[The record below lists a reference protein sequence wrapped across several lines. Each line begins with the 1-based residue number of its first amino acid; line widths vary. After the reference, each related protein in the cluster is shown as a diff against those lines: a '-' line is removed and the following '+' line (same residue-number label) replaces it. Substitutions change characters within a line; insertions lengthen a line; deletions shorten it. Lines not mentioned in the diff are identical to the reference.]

1 MNSVK
6 QVHASFMITVFLLLA
21 FLPVVL
27 PSGTVSA
34 QTTGYTIQKVDHQV
48 EVMYSGQVVIRD
60 TIHVYGQV
68 TDGFMIGLPSKYSA
82 YILKAVA
89 FDADN
94 VYQVNLGVQLGDRSG
109 FYGAE
114 VNFNGKS
121 PSVFTVAFVLS
132 NSLITYASDAG
143 VYTLDF
149 PAYPSLTQDVASCNV
164 TITFPSAPSS
174 ITVTKSDGEVDTD
187 NYVTQNLAAY
197 TYSIGSVAFQIPT
210 GTLQLT
216 SISQLNR
223 QIPIDPTGKVTSSD
237 SYHITNNST
246 STMTSFVLNLPTT
259 ASNIVVKDEFGRVLT
274 TATSPLTS
282 RDILLANATLI
293 TFLTS
298 GQSTIITADY
308 NLPSATIQGSQYV
321 LGDFKLFPNFYYYVD
336 HATFTFIPPEGATIV
351 TPQLSSLDSSAT
363 LTRESFQDT
372 LTVTRDGISYLDYSS
387 PESNTVQL
395 SYDYNPVWVS
405 FRPTFWVSFLAVVGC
420 VAAVFIR
427 RRKPSEKEPTITRTE
442 RLPTQQPMPTTSSQQ
457 AKSVEPITGQR
468 ITTENV
474 REFTDDYEEKKQLN
488 AELKSL
494 DARAQ
499 KGKIPRRQYKVQRR
513 AIEIRLETLTRNINR
528 IKDVFRSSTSLY
540 ADLVKQLDAA
550 ETDLVEAEENIKK
563 LESRQSKGEI
573 SLETYKKNIGDYQ
586 KRKDKAESTIN
597 GILLR
602 LREKAR

>member
-1 MNSVK
+1 
-6 QVHASFMITVFLLLA
+6 MITVFLLLV

-34 QTTGYTIQKVDHQV
+34 QTTGYSITKVDHSI
-48 EVMYSGQVVIRD
+48 EVMYSGQIVIRD

-89 FDADN
+89 YDENN

-114 VNFNGKS
+114 VNFNGQS

-132 NSLITYASDAG
+132 NSLITFAQNTG

-149 PAYPSLTQDVASCNV
+149 PAYPSFTQDVASCNV
-164 TITFPSAPSS
+164 TITLPSTPTS
-174 ITVTKSDGEVDTD
+174 ITITKSDGEVDTD

-197 TYSIGSVAFQIPT
+197 TYSTGSAAFQIPT

-223 QIPIDPTGKVTSSD
+223 QITIDPTGKVTTSD

-246 STMTSFVLNLPTT
+246 STMTCFVLNLPTT

-274 TATSPLTS
+274 TATSSLTS
-282 RDILLANATLI
+282 RDILLVNATLI

-298 GQSTIITADY
+298 SQSTIITADY
-308 NLPSATIQGSQYV
+308 NLPSAIIQGSQYV
-321 LGDFKLFPNFYYYVD
+321 LADFKLFPNFYYYVD

-457 AKSVEPITGQR
+457 AKKSVEPITGQR

-513 AIEIRLETLTRNINR
+513 AIEIRLETLTRNANR
-528 IKDVFRSSTSLY
+528 LKDTFRSSSSLY
-540 ADLVKQLDAA
+540 SDLAKQLDAA

-563 LESRQSKGEI
+563 LESRQSTGEI

-602 LREKAR
+602 LREKTR

>member
-1 MNSVK
+1 
-6 QVHASFMITVFLLLA
+6 MITVFLLLV

-27 PSGTVSA
+27 PSGTVFA
-34 QTTGYTIQKVDHQV
+34 QSTGYSINKVDHQV

-60 TIHVYGQV
+60 TIHVYGQA

-89 FDADN
+89 YDANN
-94 VYQVNLGVQLGDRSG
+94 VYQINLGVQLGDRSG

-132 NSLITYASDAG
+132 NSLITYAQDTG

-187 NYVTQNLAAY
+187 NYVTQNLVAY

-274 TATSPLTS
+274 TATSSLTS

-321 LGDFKLFPNFYYYVD
+321 LSDFKLFPNFYYYVD

-474 REFTDDYEEKKQLN
+474 REFTDAYEEKKQLN

-513 AIEIRLETLTRNINR
+513 AIEIRLETLTRNTNR